1 MGCVVSTK
9 YLAQIFCKQFFHD
22 FVEKFDLDKE
32 VCARL
37 VEIYVRRQDRL
48 RGGLPKMASAI

>member
-9 YLAQIFCKQFFHD
+9 YLAHIFCKQFFHD
-22 FVEKFDLDKE
+22 FVEKSDLDKE

-37 VEIYVRRQDRL
+37 AEIYVRRQES
-48 RGGLPKMASAI
+48 LPKMASAI